1 MTDHSEATVELL
13 RLIIARLDAGE
24 TPENLGRIVV
34 LIGRM
39 MERKT

>member
-1 MTDHSEATVELL
+1 MTDHADATVQLL
-13 RLIIARLDAGE
+13 RLIIARLHAGE
-24 TPENLGRIVV
+24 TPENLGAIVV

>member
-1 MTDHSEATVELL
+1 MTDHADATIQLL

-24 TPENLGRIVV
+24 TPENLGPLVI

-39 MERKT
+39 MQRKT